1 MIVGAVVL
9 VAFFTLYILAYIS
22 KRRFGVLGLAL
33 AAGYVLS
40 AMWTNLLTHQ
50 FTKIGIDLGVLSPAT
65 LVTLLITILP
75 SVLLLFGGPVYRT
88 KKSRLIGS
96 LLYAALAVMCCLGA
110 IGHSLVLMQQEK
122 QLFELLMQYKDIIL
136 TVGFALALFDALFTH
151 TILKGGTSR
160 SKKDKH

>member
-1 MIVGAVVL
+1 MIVGGVVIVAVL
-9 VAFFTLYILAYIS
+9 VLFMAAYVS

-50 FTKIGIDLGVLSPAT
+50 FTKTGIDLGVLSPAT
-65 LVTLLITILP
+65 LMTLLITILP

-88 KKSRLIGS
+88 KKSRLVGS
-96 LLYAALAVMCCLGA
+96 LLYAALAVMSCLGA
-110 IGHSLVLMQQEK
+110 IGHSLVLMQQER
-122 QLFELLMQYKDIIL
+122 QLFELLMQYRDIIL
-136 TVGFALALFDALFTH
+136 TIGFALALFDALFTH
-151 TILKGGTSR
+151 TILKGGASR